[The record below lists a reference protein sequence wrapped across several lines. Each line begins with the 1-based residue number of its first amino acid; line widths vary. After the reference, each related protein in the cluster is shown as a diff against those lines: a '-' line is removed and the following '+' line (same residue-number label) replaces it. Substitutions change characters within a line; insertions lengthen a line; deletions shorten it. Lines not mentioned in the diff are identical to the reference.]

1 VSKPF
6 FPVRGPHEYWAG
18 FGDGRGHEGADVG
31 ARCGTPL
38 VAVGPGKITMRQ
50 YHARAGNYVVLDLKG
65 VDLDLAYMHL
75 VRPALTKVGT
85 VVGAGQLIGYV
96 GETGNA
102 SGCHLHFEV
111 WEGEYYGG
119 GAAVDPVPY
128 LESWDRAKRARR

>member
-1 VSKPF
+1 
-6 FPVRGPHEYWAG
+6 
-18 FGDGRGHEGADVG
+18 
-31 ARCGTPL
+31 
-38 VAVGPGKITMRQ
+38 
-50 YHARAGNYVVLDLKG
+50 VLDLKG

-75 VRPALTKVGT
+75 VRPASTKVGT
-85 VVGAGQLIGYV
+85 TVAAGQTIGYV

-119 GAAVDPVPY
+119 GAPVDPVPF